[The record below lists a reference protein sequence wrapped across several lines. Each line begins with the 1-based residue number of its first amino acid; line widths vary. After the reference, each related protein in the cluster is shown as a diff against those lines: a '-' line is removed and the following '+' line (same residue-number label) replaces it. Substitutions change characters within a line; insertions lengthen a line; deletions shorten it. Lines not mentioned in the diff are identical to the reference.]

1 MKSIFKITAAAAAAL
16 VSLASVAFVTPAFA
30 ADPDAGPAPVDG
42 GAPPSDGGA
51 PPDAGPAPAPAPESP
66 PPPPPPPAPSERAR
80 VAPTVDVLAQ
90 RPRRTPLDE
99 VAGST
104 AVLSKQDLVNSTPV
118 SSADALRQVTGI
130 NYVPEEGMGL
140 RPNVGLRGLDPS
152 HSRKVLFLE
161 DGVPISLNPYG
172 TPESYYA
179 PPIERMQRVDVVKGS
194 GQILNGPQ
202 TVGASIDF
210 ISRDPPRK
218 LTLEGDLRYGTY
230 GYLVAQAG
238 VGNTHGPFGYWLE
251 VLHRRFDGPRALD
264 LALTDVFGKVRI
276 AISPR
281 SLLTLKLDVYDEF
294 SRATYLGL
302 TRPQYEADP
311 NGSYAIHDRVR
322 IRRYAVSAR
331 HTQLLARGVQ
341 WTNTAYGYLTDRD
354 WRRQDYLRSHLDKN
368 GNPLPADLFERA
380 VGATPGAPAT
390 DDGGSI
396 WFLRTTGNVDR
407 AYAVAGLDSRATWG
421 WASSTRPVSGEL
433 VAGARFHYERAR
445 DQLVQGATPEDS
457 SGNIAEDEIRH
468 GYALAL
474 FAQHRLSIKERLHI
488 TPGLRLE
495 NFWTDRTVLRRRP
508 LVGDTLGPPE
518 SVFIRGGSFA
528 WGIIPGLGLAY
539 DPHPV
544 VRLYA
549 GVHRGFAPPRTKD
562 AVTPMGQDLR
572 LDAELSWNW
581 ELGARVRLG
590 RALAA
595 EVTGFL
601 LDFSRY
607 LLPIGEAST
616 TPESLATYAARTAGV
631 EVNATFDPMALTR
644 HGAAWSLPITVNY
657 TAVPLATFVGGGFD
671 GLRLPYAPEHLLYA
685 QIRLQHRLG
694 LSAQVAVTY
703 LGPQFSDM
711 DNTVVDRGPN
721 GQAGLIGKLDG
732 YALLDARVAWTI
744 AKAGVTL
751 YVAGKNLTNTRYI
764 AGRDP
769 AGIAPGLPLQVWG
782 GVSFSLPPRPSQTS
796 ARLN

>member
-1 MKSIFKITAAAAAAL
+1 MKSIFKITATALALAAL
-16 VSLASVAFVTPAFA
+16 ATPALA
-30 ADPDAGPAPVDG
+30 VDPDAGSSPPDG
-42 GAPPSDGGA
+42 GA
-51 PPDAGPAPAPAPESP
+51 DAGPAPAPAPDEKPAP
-66 PPPPPPPAPSERAR
+66 PPPPPPPATAR
-80 VAPTVDVLAQ
+80 VAPTVDVLGQ
-90 RPRRTPLDE
+90 RARRTPVDD
-99 VAGST
+99 VAGAT
-104 AVLSKQDLVNSTPV
+104 ASISKQDLVNSTPV

-179 PPIERMQRVDVVKGS
+179 PPIERMQRVDVLKGS
-194 GQILNGPQ
+194 GQIMNGPQ

-218 LTLEGDLRYGTY
+218 LTVEGDLRYGTW

-238 VGNTHGPFGYWLE
+238 VGDTRGPFGYWLE

-264 LALTDVFGKVRI
+264 LALTDVFGKVKI

-302 TRPQYEADP
+302 TTPQYEADP

-322 IRRYAVSAR
+322 VRRYAVTAR
-331 HTQLLARGVQ
+331 HTQLFAHRVQ

-354 WRRQDYLRSHLDKN
+354 WRRQDYDRVRPKDPN
-368 GNPLPADLFERA
+368 GNPLEVDYERA
-380 VGATPGAPAT
+380 IGATPSAPVT
-390 DDGGSI
+390 DDGGSVY
-396 WFLRTTGNVDR
+396 FRRSTGNRDR
-407 AYAVAGLDSRATWG
+407 SYAVAGLDSRATWA
-421 WASSTRPVSGEL
+421 WASAARPVSGEL
-433 VAGARFHYERAR
+433 QAGARFHYERAR
-445 DQLVQGATPEDS
+445 DQFVQGATPEDS
-457 SGNIAEDEIRH
+457 SGNIVDDEIRH

-474 FAQHRLSIKERLHI
+474 FAQHRLTIKEKVHI

-495 NFWTDRTVLRRRP
+495 NYWTDRTVLRRRT
-508 LVGDTLGPPE
+508 VDGSGATDGAE
-518 SVFIRGGSFA
+518 SVFIRGDSFA
-528 WGIIPGLGLAY
+528 WGLIPALGISY
-539 DPHPV
+539 DPHPI
-544 VRLYA
+544 VRIYA

-562 AVTPMGQDLR
+562 AVTPSGQDLR

-590 RALAA
+590 RALSA
-595 EVTGFL
+595 EVTGFF

-616 TPESLATYAARTAGV
+616 ATTPDPEVLASSNAAAARTAGV
-631 EVNATFDPMALTR
+631 EINATFDPMALTK
-644 HGAAWSLPITVNY
+644 ASASWSLPFVLNY

-671 GLRLPYAPEHLLYA
+671 GLRLPYSPEHLVYA
-685 QIRLQHRLG
+685 QVRLQHRLG
-694 LSAQVAVTY
+694 LSAQVSLTY
-703 LGPQFSDM
+703 LSSQYSDK
-711 DNTVVDRGPN
+711 DNTERPTLD
-721 GQAGLIGKLDG
+721 GLVGKLDG

-769 AGIAPGLPLQVWG
+769 AGIAPGLPFQIWG
-782 GVSFSLPPRPSQTS
+782 GVSFSVPPRGLAPS
-796 ARLN
+796 RLN